1 MFIAIIC
8 DGARVGSSFLT
19 SLHLEKTLLGLT
31 QVWAPEILFSVLQAL
46 VTLCM

>member
-1 MFIAIIC
+1 MPIIC

-31 QVWAPEILFSVLQAL
+31 QGWAPETLFSVLQAL
-46 VTLCM
+46 VILCM

>member
-19 SLHLEKTLLGLT
+19 SHLEKTLLGLT

>member
-1 MFIAIIC
+1 MPIIC

-31 QVWAPEILFSVLQAL
+31 QVWAPETPFSVLQAL
-46 VTLCM
+46 VILCM